1 MHRTPASP
9 DASSP
14 TILSAFGPLL
24 LGLRSACKQERTWQR
39 LLVLW
44 CGALVNLGCQRLS
57 QVIVATGHGGRDW
70 TAWYRLFN
78 RQRIDWSRAQT
89 QLVRELSRELEG
101 DDPLVVV
108 LDATQL
114 PRTGKRMPGIG
125 WGRNP
130 FNPAWKPGIWRSQRW
145 VGIHGL
151 LPRSADGKSRA
162 LPLRFVPAPAP
173 TATPGITPC
182 PEWQAGATLLKWVR
196 GVLSAQ
202 GQAKRTILVLGDGA
216 YANAKL
222 LAALP
227 ARTIL
232 VARCAKNRAL
242 YALPG
247 PQPARGRKRCYGERL
262 LTPHQTLTSTHPI
275 QTVSIMVRGRTI
287 PLRVQVLGPALVR
300 PVAQRPVFVLVVHGV
315 KEAASHRR
323 REATYLL
330 VTASAD
336 GAGGWRVPLP
346 LAEVLSWA
354 WQRWEVE
361 VLHRAIKSGFGLGQ
375 QQQWSA
381 AGARGAVHWI
391 AWLAGALTLSGYR
404 TWGTSVPSQ
413 GRTGAW
419 WHPPR
424 WTLATC
430 LGQVRAEVWPVAEIQ
445 AVWSRSPEHWHE
457 IAAWFASPDQ
467 VVTGYQRG

>member
-1 MHRTPASP
+1 MHRTSAPAS
-9 DASSP
+9 SSSL
-14 TILSAFGPLL
+14 TIFAAFAPLL
-24 LGLRSACKQERTWQR
+24 LGLRTACKQQRTWYR
-39 LLVLW
+39 VLVVW

-57 QVIVATGHGGRDW
+57 QVIVATGHGDRDW

-78 RQRIDWSRAQT
+78 RDRVDWTNAQG
-89 QLVRELSRELEG
+89 QLVTELCAELG
-101 DDPLVVV
+101 RDDPLVVV

-114 PRTGKRMPGIG
+114 PRTGQRMPGIG

-130 FNPAWKPGIWRSQRW
+130 LTPAWKPGIWRSQRW
-145 VGIHGL
+145 VGLHGL

-162 LPLRFVPAPAP
+162 LPLRFVPAPSP
-173 TATPGITPC
+173 KATPGITPC
-182 PEWQAGATLLKWVR
+182 PEWQAGARLLTWVR
-196 GVLSAQ
+196 AVVSAQ
-202 GQAKRTILVLGDGA
+202 GQASRSILAIGDGA

-222 LAALP
+222 LAVLP

-232 VARCAKNRAL
+232 LARCAKNRAL

-247 PQPARGRKRCYGERL
+247 PQPARGRKRRYGERL
-262 LTPHQTLTSTHPI
+262 PTPHRTLTSDRPV
-275 QTVSIMVRGRTI
+275 QTVPIMVRGRGLS
-287 PLRVQVLGPALVR
+287 LRVQLLGPALVR
-300 PVAQRPVFVLVVHGV
+300 PVAHRPVFVLVVHGV
-315 KEAASHRR
+315 KESASHRR

-330 VTASAD
+330 VTAVGD
-336 GAGGWRVPLP
+336 GQGGWKLPLP
-346 LAEVLSWA
+346 LSELLSWA

-361 VLHRAIKSGFGLGQ
+361 VVHRAIKSGFGLGD

-381 AGARGAVHWI
+381 AGARGAVQWI

-404 TWGTSVPSQ
+404 AWGISVPSQ

-430 LGQVRAEVWPVAEIQ
+430 LGEIRREVWPLAEIQ
-445 AVWSRSPEHWHE
+445 AVWSRSPDHWPE
-457 IAAWFASPDQ
+457 MAAWFAPPEQ
-467 VVTGYQRG
+467 VTHGYQRG